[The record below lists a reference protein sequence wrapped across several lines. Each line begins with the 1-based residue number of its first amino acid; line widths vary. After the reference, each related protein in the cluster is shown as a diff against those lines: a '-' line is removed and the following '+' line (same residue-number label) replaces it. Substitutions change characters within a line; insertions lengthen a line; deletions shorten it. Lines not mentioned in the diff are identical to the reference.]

1 MNHKQQILEK
11 IAANTEVV
19 GIIGLGYVGL
29 PLAVNFAESGVK
41 TIGFDKNPEKVD
53 SINLGKNYIEDI
65 RDAVLKEVVD
75 KVALSATTDF
85 SRMAECDALIIAVPT
100 PLDRFRK
107 PDMSYI
113 ESACREIGRNMKPGT
128 FVCLESTTYPTTTED
143 FMLPII
149 EEASRENKLLTA
161 NHATGD
167 QDHSFQTT
175 SNYSDPSDTREED
188 TRQGD
193 TRQDPQ
199 NPQNSD
205 TRNSEPGTLNSEP
218 GTLNP
223 EPGTLNPEPGAVQTQ
238 GLASQS
244 FRHGIDFWLA
254 YSPERVDPGNKQ
266 FHTRNTPKVLGA
278 MTPDGLEIGE
288 ALYRKAID
296 HIYPVSSPRIAE
308 MVKILE
314 NTYRLVNISLINELA
329 LLAGKMDI
337 NIWEVI
343 EAAKTKPF
351 GFQAFY
357 PGPGIGGHCI
367 PLDPFYLEHIAKRY
381 NFDLSMIH
389 AAGHINMRMPHYM
402 YIKIATALNRHKKA
416 VNGSTVLFLGVA
428 YKPNINDERE
438 SPALEIMETVAHK
451 GGNVQYHDPFIP
463 IINVDGIRYES
474 VELTAEALEKADVV
488 VLTTNHSAFDV
499 EYIKEHAQM
508 IVDMRNMIKEAGEK
522 VYKL

>member
-1 MNHKQQILEK
+1 MKSEILNK
-11 IAANTEVV
+11 IATNKEVV

-29 PLAVNFAESGVK
+29 PLAVNFAEAGVK
-41 TIGFDKNPEKVD
+41 TLGFDKNPDKVD
-53 SINLGKNYIEDI
+53 KINHGKNYIEDI
-65 RDAVLKEVVD
+65 RDAKLKEVVD
-75 KVALSATTDF
+75 NVALSATTDF
-85 SRMAECDALIIAVPT
+85 SRMVECDALLICVPT

-113 ESACREIGRNMKPGT
+113 ESACRDIGRYMKPGT
-128 FVCLESTTYPTTTED
+128 FICLESTTYPTTTED

-149 EEASRENKLLTA
+149 EEASKENKLIYKTYS
-161 NHATGD
+161 TEE
-167 QDHSFQTT
+167 QDNFIPLEQHEPHEPSFRTS
-175 SNYSDPSDTREED
+175 SNYSEPSQHE
-188 TRQGD
+188 
-193 TRQDPQ
+193 Q
-199 NPQNSD
+199 NKQHEHSNTQTLEHSNTQNEAQQNSP
-205 TRNSEPGTLNSEP
+205 TGGT
-218 GTLNP
+218 
-223 EPGTLNPEPGAVQTQ
+223 
-238 GLASQS
+238 

-254 YSPERVDPGNKQ
+254 FSPERVDPGNKE

-278 MTPDGLEIGE
+278 LTPDGLEIGI
-288 ALYRKAID
+288 ALYKRAID
-296 HIYPVSSPRIAE
+296 QIYPVSSPRVAE

-389 AAGHINMRMPHYM
+389 AAGHINMRMPHYS
-402 YIKIATALNRHKKA
+402 YIKIATALNRHKKS
-416 VNGSTVLFLGVA
+416 VNGSNILFLGVA

-438 SPALEIMETVAHK
+438 SPAMEIMDIVLHK
-451 GGNVQYHDPFIP
+451 GGNVSYHDPYIP
-463 IINVDGIRYES
+463 SIITQDGLQLES
-474 VELTAEALEKADVV
+474 VSLTREALQETDCVV
-488 VLTTNHSAFDV
+488 ITTNHKSFDA
-499 EYIKEHAQM
+499 EFIREHSNM
-508 IVDMRNMIKEAGEK
+508 IVDFRNMIKEGGEN